1 METFSVLSGMIDMQ
15 AFFVSIKDK
24 NECQKWNRK
33 HILTF
38 YMDCVHGV
46 IPSPHIMHKYKSSK
60 QYTASLEQWSDHF
73 MAPNNVGTNNGSN

>member
-1 METFSVLSGMIDMQ
+1 
-15 AFFVSIKDK
+15 
-24 NECQKWNRK
+24 
-33 HILTF
+33 
-38 YMDCVHGV
+38 MDCVHGV